1 MEYVQVSLELSLSS
15 LDYGKQAVIDDGKE
29 NCKGGESNEIEN
41 NGCCLTF
48 DVWKRSSSELLVG
61 ESRSHADQ
69 YQRES
74 LKHNNNAAG
83 LSGTVSLQL
92 SLGTTAKKRER
103 MEKPS
108 CGSST
113 TTRKLVTE
121 DDNIIKENSQGA
133 GDDVVS
139 SYNATTSTTT
149 AATSTAID
157 RDKGKKVLLFDDY
170 NAPDHPRVSKKRER
184 MEKPI
189 TRKVRSTSNKRSKFV
204 ENGGDDHQAA
214 VHDVMMM
221 RPATEHTNYDHWC
234 IKKKLFASDIG
245 NNTRLLLPS
254 QVVEDHVFKQ
264 WSDDQRSR
272 IKASGLLFSVWDCDT
287 NTQHEL
293 LFKQWSN
300 GAYVLINNWMKEF
313 VKRRQLKVD
322 DEVGLYLD
330 ISTSTIKFSVLN
342 RAAAQGIN

>member
-157 RDKGKKVLLFDDY
+157 RDKGKKYYFLMIITLPIILAFPRREKEWRNQLQGKLDRHRTREANSSKTGVMIIRRLF
-170 NAPDHPRVSKKRER
+170 
-184 MEKPI
+184 M
-189 TRKVRSTSNKRSKFV
+189 T
-204 ENGGDDHQAA
+204 
-214 VHDVMMM
+214 
-221 RPATEHTNYDHWC
+221 
-234 IKKKLFASDIG
+234 
-245 NNTRLLLPS
+245 
-254 QVVEDHVFKQ
+254 
-264 WSDDQRSR
+264 
-272 IKASGLLFSVWDCDT
+272 
-287 NTQHEL
+287 
-293 LFKQWSN
+293 
-300 GAYVLINNWMKEF
+300 
-313 VKRRQLKVD
+313 
-322 DEVGLYLD
+322 
-330 ISTSTIKFSVLN
+330 
-342 RAAAQGIN
+342 